1 MVATAIFDSRVFIET
16 TMMSGVDATPMRSP
30 GAPGA
35 FSQRFAL
42 GGQGAAMDPT
52 MAATGPPWPQSGA
65 TPPGIPMSFNI
76 AVDSTPGAISNLG
89 DPAQDQMPP
98 AVAEVE
104 GLKAQVAAML
114 AGMQLLNEQ
123 VQKLLAKPT
132 QPQAMPAPAPTIQPQ
147 QQAGQQDPWL
157 GSWQR
162 YQAGNVATAQPG
174 TTAPPPLRPI
184 NPKDVEKA

>member
-1 MVATAIFDSRVFIET
+1 
-16 TMMSGVDATPMRSP
+16 
-30 GAPGA
+30 
-35 FSQRFAL
+35 
-42 GGQGAAMDPT
+42 
-52 MAATGPPWPQSGA
+52 
-65 TPPGIPMSFNI
+65 MSFNI
-76 AVDSTPGAISNLG
+76 AVDSTPGATSNLG

-123 VQKLLAKPT
+123 VQKLVAKPT

-184 NPKDVEKA
+184 NPKDVEKP